1 MAINGI
7 PVKLRVEDK
16 DGKLTQLETIYFA
29 TFRKCPALA
38 GIAKSIMKLDTQIA
52 KQRRLVE
59 LAANELAVASR
70 EEVDAA
76 AEKLDAANQEMHK
89 VDDKHTGE
97 YSKFFETG
105 LHAAGYSD
113 TDIERYRDYVDFRQ
127 MAELLEIS
135 RLGAGRCDFF
145 TEENPVPPS

>member
-16 DGKLTQLETIYFA
+16 DGNLTQLETIYFA

-59 LAANELAVASR
+59 IAADDLAVASR
-70 EEVDAA
+70 EKIDAA
-76 AEKLDAANQEMHK
+76 AEKLDAANLELHK

-97 YSKFFETG
+97 FNKFFETG
-105 LHAAGYSD
+105 LKAAGYNEK
-113 TDIERYRDYVDFRQ
+113 DIERFRDYVDFRQ

-145 TEENPVPPS
+145 TEETPVPPS